1 MDIEKKIKDLD
12 NDYRGVLIQL
22 SLIKAQQKKIID
34 KQSKIFD
41 KLNKIIKRVNNRCFV
56 YSSDDDSDND
66 SLDKELFDYLCN
78 KHITDDEST
87 DNSTNSVIVSNL

>member
-1 MDIEKKIKDLD
+1 MDIEKKLKDLD
-12 NDYRGVLIQL
+12 NDYRCVIIKL
-22 SLIKAQQKKIID
+22 SLMKEQQKKII
-34 KQSKIFD
+34 D
-41 KLNKIIKRVNNRCFV
+41 KLNKIIKRVNNTCFI

-87 DNSTNSVIVSNL
+87 DNSTDSVIVSNL